1 MPPLN
6 QAMIAVI
13 LLYIPITLLL
23 LENNLISLHQ
33 SSNFVPFPLNH
44 SRLGIMLFSMTVC
57 SFCAITGTGTTDI
70 LSMYSVVS
78 SEISSLIF
86 SNPQ

>member
-6 QAMIAVI
+6 QATIAVI

-33 SSNFVPFPLNH
+33 SSNLVLFPLNH
-44 SRLGIMLFSMTVC
+44 SRLETMLFSMTVC
-57 SFCAITGTGTTDI
+57 SFCAIAGTGTTDI